1 MREYIETSLESYF
14 FKVTRSGVLESWL
27 GRVLKNLGTYQV
39 QIEYIPGISFSFF
52 LLWKQVCRWRAQPTL
67 SRPNVYHMKRV
78 PRYAARETAVRP
90 VLLIE
95 ARGGSAVDIV
105 IVANGS
111 TFPVGR
117 ELGNHKSMSKVEG
130 AVSNINV

>member
-1 MREYIETSLESYF
+1 
-14 FKVTRSGVLESWL
+14 
-27 GRVLKNLGTYQV
+27 
-39 QIEYIPGISFSFF
+39 
-52 LLWKQVCRWRAQPTL
+52 
-67 SRPNVYHMKRV
+67 MKRV